1 MAAYLLRKLRDTIFT
16 LLLVSVIVFIIFAL
30 IPGNPARIIAG
41 VNATPEKVAF
51 IEAELGLDQPL
62 PIRFINYLGGL
73 LTGNPGQ
80 SLRFNVP
87 VTDLIV
93 DAAPITLGLAFY
105 AFFMVILLA
114 IPLGLIASRRPG
126 GVVDTVI
133 HVVTETTLAIP
144 PFFMAI
150 VLMLLFRVT
159 QADVGGSLSSGEI
172 LTFGDHLK
180 MLTLPALAIALSRL
194 AMVVE
199 FLRDALVEE
208 SHTDY
213 VRTAKGKGA
222 SRMRIRMVH
231 VLRNCL
237 VPTITAL
244 GLILAEIIGGSIIIE
259 QVFLL
264 PGLGRLLFTAVEARD
279 FPLVQTIIML
289 IAVLVVLVNFVVDLL
304 NQFIDPRL
312 RVVQSHSR
320 RHRKYQPTVAA
331 AKKKGNS

>member
-1 MAAYLLRKLRDTIFT
+1 
-16 LLLVSVIVFIIFAL
+16 
-30 IPGNPARIIAG
+30 
-41 VNATPEKVAF
+41 
-51 IEAELGLDQPL
+51 
-62 PIRFINYLGGL
+62 
-73 LTGNPGQ
+73 
-80 SLRFNVP
+80 
-87 VTDLIV
+87 
-93 DAAPITLGLAFY
+93 
-105 AFFMVILLA
+105 
-114 IPLGLIASRRPG
+114 
-126 GVVDTVI
+126 
-133 HVVTETTLAIP
+133 
-144 PFFMAI
+144 
-150 VLMLLFRVT
+150 
-159 QADVGGSLSSGEI
+159 
-172 LTFGDHLK
+172 

-304 NQFIDPRL
+304 NQFID
-312 RVVQSHSR
+312 RVCALC
-320 RHRKYQPTVAA
+320 KAIAA
-331 AKKKGNS
+331 VIENINRQWPQQER